1 MDVLMLVVG
10 GTLVLFGVGLG
21 AWGTLYI
28 QRWTL
33 NHSVERTL
41 TRTDPVVTSEQS
53 AWREETPFE
62 AQIAAGE
69 AMVRERRV
77 RHG

>member
-1 MDVLMLVVG
+1 MFVLG

-21 AWGTLYI
+21 AWGTLYV

-41 TRTDPVVTSEQS
+41 TRTDPVVSDEQL
-53 AWREETPFE
+53 AWSDVTPFE
-62 AQIAAGE
+62 AQIASGE
-69 AMVRERRV
+69 AMVLERRV
-77 RHG
+77 KNG